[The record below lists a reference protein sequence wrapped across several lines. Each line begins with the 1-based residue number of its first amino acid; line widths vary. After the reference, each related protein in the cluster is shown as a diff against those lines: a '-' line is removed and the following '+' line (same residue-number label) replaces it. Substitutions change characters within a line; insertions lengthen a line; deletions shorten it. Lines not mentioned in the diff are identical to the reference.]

1 MDKPKLIRIVTV
13 PMSLNKLLNG
23 QWEYFKDH
31 YSITA
36 VSSNKKELEK
46 FGEHFNTPYHEIPLT
61 RKITPFQDLYCIFK
75 LYRFLRKEK
84 PKIVHTQTP
93 KAGLI
98 GMIAAFLARVPIRMH
113 DVVGLP
119 LMEKRG
125 LKFYILYYVEK
136 LTYAC
141 AHVIYPNSS
150 GLKDYMLNINL
161 ISNGKAKVIGHGS
174 SNGIDVSHFSKKH
187 YSAASKKTFQKKWN
201 LHPTDFVFLFVGRLV
216 GDKGINELIH
226 AFDKLSKQK
235 SDIKLMLV
243 GTYEE
248 ALDPLKQ
255 DTLEKIKTNP
265 QIIYAAYQEDVRAF
279 YANAACFVFP
289 SYREGFPNVVLE
301 ATAMELPCIVTDI
314 NGSNEIIFND
324 YNGLVIPKKDPDK
337 LQEAMHKVYTD
348 ETFRKSIVANARKGV
363 EEKFDK
369 KIFYSALLEEYKKR
383 EENV

>member
-1 MDKPKLIRIVTV
+1 
-13 PMSLNKLLNG
+13 MSLNKLLNG
-23 QWEYFKDH
+23 QWEYFKDY

-46 FGEHFNTPYHEIPLT
+46 FREHFNTSYHEIPLT
-61 RKITPFQDLYCIFK
+61 RKITPFHDLYCIFK
-75 LYRFLRKEK
+75 LYCFLRKEK

-93 KAGLI
+93 KAGLV
-98 GMIAAFLARVPIRMH
+98 GMIAAFLARVPVRMH

-161 ISNGKAKVIGHGS
+161 VSSSKAKVIAHGS

-187 YSAASKKTFQKKWN
+187 YSAASKKIFQKKWN
-201 LHPTDFVFLFVGRLV
+201 LDPSDFVFLFVGRLV
-216 GDKGINELIH
+216 GDKGINELIL

-235 SDIKLMLV
+235 SDLKLMLV

-248 ALDPLKQ
+248 ALDPLKN
-255 DTLEKIKTNP
+255 DTLEKIKVNS

-279 YANAACFVFP
+279 YAYTSCFVFP

-324 YNGLVIPKKDPDK
+324 YNGLVIPKKDPNK
-337 LQEAMHKVYTD
+337 LQDAMYKVYAD
-348 ETFRKSIVANARKGV
+348 ETFRNSIVVNARKGV
-363 EEKFDK
+363 EEKFEK
-369 KIFYSALLEEYKKR
+369 KIFYSALLEEYKKQ
-383 EENV
+383 EQKCIEY